1 MNQKK
6 IFFELLTELI
16 GWVSIAISPLLIGSL
31 LGLVIYIFKTDRTGL
46 ILAMLV
52 AGSGLITGIVWA
64 SRIWKKEGTIH
75 FLSRLISSEQM
86 QEKEE
91 TDQSQ
96 S

>member
-6 IFFELLTELI
+6 NFFELVTELI

-31 LGLVIYIFKTDRTGL
+31 LGLLIYISKTDRTGL
-46 ILAMLV
+46 ILAILV

-64 SRIWKKEGTIH
+64 SRIWKKGGTIQ

-91 TDQSQ
+91 TDQSK

>member
-6 IFFELLTELI
+6 NFFELITELI
-16 GWVSIAISPLLIGSL
+16 GWISIAISPLLIGSL
-31 LGLVIYIFKTDRTGL
+31 LGLLIYIFKTDRIGL
-46 ILAMLV
+46 ILAILV

-64 SRIWKKEGTIH
+64 SRIWKKEGTIQ

-86 QEKEE
+86 QQKEE
-91 TDQSQ
+91 DDQSK

>member
-6 IFFELLTELI
+6 NFFELITELI

-31 LGLVIYIFKTDRTGL
+31 LGLLIYIFKTDRIGL
-46 ILAMLV
+46 ILAILA

-64 SRIWKKEGTIH
+64 SRIWKKEGTIQ

-86 QEKEE
+86 QQPEE
-91 TDQSQ
+91 DDQSK